1 MAMYLKGP
9 KVGYDWLDAKYL
21 KDPVI
26 LEMAAKVHG
35 VGEESLISHNFD
47 TFQKGSYPEY
57 GMTITMK
64 DGAVYSQTRQFPKGH
79 PQNPYTREECIENFR
94 VATATI
100 FTAEQCDKLVDLIM
114 NRLEDVE
121 DLSILGEYLKA

>member
-1 MAMYLKGP
+1 MKIT
-9 KVGYDWLDAKYL
+9 L
-21 KDPVI
+21 KDGYGLRGLHPVPQ
-26 LEMAAKVHG
+26 G
-35 VGEESLISHNFD
+35 
-47 TFQKGSYPEY
+47 P
-57 GMTITMK
+57 
-64 DGAVYSQTRQFPKGH
+64 

>member
-1 MAMYLKGP
+1 MSMITNFLMLWIRIFNEDVCSGSFATASMA
-9 KVGYDWLDAKYL
+9 
-21 KDPVI
+21 
-26 LEMAAKVHG
+26 
-35 VGEESLISHNFD
+35 
-47 TFQKGSYPEY
+47 
-57 GMTITMK
+57 
-64 DGAVYSQTRQFPKGH
+64 
-79 PQNPYTREECIENFR
+79 PYTREECIENFR